1 MKYHPST
8 KDTLT
13 WRSLIL
19 VLNIFKKNF
28 LSYIFVATWW
38 SLFLLLKPVQH
49 ILHIHARFFIKNT
62 FISKTRLKLV
72 KNQANTKQHPE
83 AELLLFRIVHII
95 IRSSRLGVFSE
106 KGVLRNFTKF
116 TGKHVCQSLF
126 FNKVSDLCQSLFFN
140 SFMTEAVI
148 I

>member
-1 MKYHPST
+1 MTEFNIGFKHIQKKLFKLYF
-8 KDTLT
+8 
-13 WRSLIL
+13 RSDL
-19 VLNIFKKNF
+19 VIIVSSFEACTT
-28 LSYIFVATWW
+28 YTAYT
-38 SLFLLLKPVQH
+38 
-49 ILHIHARFFIKNT
+49 RFFIKNT
-62 FISKTRLKLV
+62 FISKTRLKLA

-95 IRSSRLGVFSE
+95 IRSSRLGLFSE

-126 FNKVSDLCQSLFFN
+126 FNKASSLCQSLFFN